1 MYIHLSPNWPQY
13 KFDAEALLPML
24 EEANRIRGQLFGTLD
39 SLAGDGAQEREL
51 SALVDGLVK
60 SSAIEGES
68 LDIELV
74 RSSVARRLG
83 TDTAGILRTNAYID
97 GLVEMAL
104 DAAHNYDTLL
114 TPERIFRWHAS
125 IFPSARNAY
134 GPVRVGAWR
143 SDEEGSMV
151 VASKK
156 AGREVI
162 HLEAPEASRLD
173 HEMTVF
179 LEWVNGAKEKSLLLK
194 AGIAHLWFETLH
206 PLDDGNG
213 RVGRNIMDYLLARA
227 DQRSTRPYSV
237 SSYMHRE
244 RDAYYTELERAQ
256 KGSLDFTP
264 WLAWFLQAFTVA
276 VKESMDTIEGAV
288 FRTKFWESVSDLE
301 INSRQKK
308 ALSRM
313 LMGWEG
319 RMTNKK
325 YASLT
330 RCSDATATRDLADL
344 VAKQILKPDG
354 RGGRSA
360 GYDLRSRDDGQDD
373 RVG

>member
-1 MYIHLSPNWPQY
+1 MYIHLLPNWPQY
-13 KFDAEALLPML
+13 EFDAEALLPML
-24 EEANRIRGQLFGTLD
+24 EEANRLRGQLFGTLD

-83 TDTAGILRTNAYID
+83 TDTAGIPRTNAYID

-104 DAAHNYDTLL
+104 DAAHNYDTPL

-151 VASKK
+151 VASQK

-179 LEWVNGAKEKSLLLK
+179 LEWVNGAKSWTTCSREQIRDRL
-194 AGIAHLWFETLH
+194 
-206 PLDDGNG
+206 G
-213 RVGRNIMDYLLARA
+213 R
-227 DQRSTRPYSV
+227 T
-237 SSYMHRE
+237 
-244 RDAYYTELERAQ
+244 
-256 KGSLDFTP
+256 
-264 WLAWFLQAFTVA
+264 
-276 VKESMDTIEGAV
+276 V
-288 FRTKFWESVSDLE
+288 FR
-301 INSRQKK
+301 
-308 ALSRM
+308 
-313 LMGWEG
+313 
-319 RMTNKK
+319 
-325 YASLT
+325 
-330 RCSDATATRDLADL
+330 ATCIVNEMRIT
-344 VAKQILKPDG
+344 PN
-354 RGGRSA
+354 
-360 GYDLRSRDDGQDD
+360 
-373 RVG
+373 